1 VEKEMRHVIIAFV
14 SVFIGISASQLI
26 IHANAK
32 ERMDSKENPEK
43 LVCVSNAELDKT
55 MKEKGYGVLLNMTN
69 DNGVVETV
77 WVSGQSITITAAV
90 EKQDTSCLLA
100 VMKDVTYNPNAI
112 EQIYEIYKKQTKQK
126 DI

>member
-1 VEKEMRHVIIAFV
+1 MKYV
-14 SVFIGISASQLI
+14 LI
-26 IHANAK
+26 LLAGLFLTSSYAK
-32 ERMDSKENPEK
+32 ERMDGNASAEK
-43 LVCVSNAELDKT
+43 LVCVTNAELDKQ

-69 DNGVVETV
+69 ENGIVETV
-77 WVSGQSITITAAV
+77 WVGGQSIMITAAV

-100 VMKDVTYNPNAI
+100 AMKDVTYNPNAI